1 MGFVKISDDLAS
13 WEWYGDNNTLLVYI
27 RLLLGAVWRDTDF
40 RNVTLHRGQ
49 IATTLPNI
57 ARENGI
63 TERQARTILD
73 RLKSTGKVSVRT
85 TTKFSIITLLNYDC
99 AFENVSQNDRQ
110 MTVKRQTTCQS
121 DVRPT
126 LYNTEY
132 QNNRSTEVTS
142 ASPTAASISRENLIE
157 IFGENNVD
165 EYEKKYDNWRASKGG
180 TVRGDRYETI
190 RRMMEQD
197 KVQKPVNLSSF
208 DKNEVM
214 RRIIQKYK
222 NPA

>member
-1 MGFVKISDDLAS
+1 MGFVKISDELTRWA
-13 WEWYGDNNTLLVYI
+13 WYSDNNTLLVYI
-27 RLLLGAVWRDTDF
+27 RLLLGAVWRDTDYQ
-40 RNVTLHRGQ
+40 NVTLHRGQ

-57 ARENGI
+57 AKENGI

-73 RLKSTGKVSVRT
+73 RLKTTGKVSVRT

-99 AFENVSQNDRQ
+99 AFENVSQNDSQ

-132 QNNRSTEVTS
+132 QNNRSTEVAS
-142 ASPTAASISRENLIE
+142 ASPTAASINRENLIE
-157 IFGENNVD
+157 LFGEDNVD
-165 EYEKKYDNWRASKGG
+165 EYERRYDNWKASKGG
-180 TVRGDRYETI
+180 AVKGSRYETI

-197 KVQKPVNLSSF
+197 GVLKPESHSSF
-208 DKNEVM
+208 DKKEVWK
-214 RRIIQKYK
+214 RIIQKYQ